1 MTRQWV
7 TPIHVWKVAEMAGD
21 NDADATTD
29 VDMNEEVRDRFEMLS
44 DHPHSGA
51 AGEGS
56 AAMTPNTV
64 LFTDQAE
71 LDAPASGKT
80 IIWTTGGR
88 LKQRT
93 NGGSTEI
100 IQEAHASHIA
110 ATT

>member
-1 MTRQWV
+1 MT
-7 TPIHVWKVAEMAGD
+7 
-21 NDADATTD
+21 
-29 VDMNEEVRDRFEMLS
+29 L
-44 DHPHSGA
+44 
-51 AGEGS
+51 GS
-56 AAMTPNTV
+56 T

-100 IQEAHASHIA
+100 IQEAHASHTA

>member
-1 MTRQWV
+1 MGGDGTD
-7 TPIHVWKVAEMAGD
+7 AG
-21 NDADATTD
+21 D

-44 DHPHSGA
+44 DHDHSGS

-56 AAMTPNTV
+56 AAMTLNSV
-64 LFTDQAE
+64 QFSDQAD
-71 LDAPASGKT
+71 LAAPGAGKT

-100 IQEAHASHIA
+100 IQEAHASHTA